1 MTRHM
6 VVVALLTLVVVGVVS
21 GQSQPPPATLDD
33 LLTEIRGMRGDINRA
48 ASASVR
54 AELLTARVTLQ
65 ELRLSTAGQQLA
77 NVRQQLAES
86 RLRLAPST
94 EQIKP
99 AMETNSQILAPLRYT
114 VQQEQQ
120 RDRVLQNEEAALTRL
135 IEGEESRWADS
146 THGWT
151 SWSEHSHDSS
161 RSNGATLS
169 THPSRLV
176 DRRPRSSLDAGGDRP
191 RAPRCPCGRRYRRC
205 AGDVHS
211 PLAVQPHNGCF
222 R

>member
-1 MTRHM
+1 MTRHTI
-6 VVVALLTLVVVGVVS
+6 VVALLTLVVVGVVS
-21 GQSQPPPATLDD
+21 GQSQRSPATLDD

-65 ELRLSTAGQQLA
+65 ELRLSTAAQQLA

-99 AMETNSQILAPLRYT
+99 AMETTSQILAPLRYT

-120 RDRVLQNEEAALTRL
+120 RNRVLQNEEAALRRL
-135 IEGEESRWADS
+135 IEGEESRWA
-146 THGWT
+146 
-151 SWSEHSHDSS
+151 EF
-161 RSNGATLS
+161 N
-169 THPSRLV
+169 SRL
-176 DRRPRSSLDAGGDRP
+176 DELERGSISAR
-191 RAPRCPCGRRYRRC
+191 
-205 AGDVHS
+205 
-211 PLAVQPHNGCF
+211 
-222 R
+222 